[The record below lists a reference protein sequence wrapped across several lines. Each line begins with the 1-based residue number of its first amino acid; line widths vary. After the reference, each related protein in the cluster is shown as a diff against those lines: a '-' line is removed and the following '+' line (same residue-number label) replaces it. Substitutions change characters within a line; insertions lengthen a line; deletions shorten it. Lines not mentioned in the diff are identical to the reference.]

1 MVFDDMEPIFDETAF
16 HICDWT
22 EFYPDA
28 KEAIPHNAPEARGNG
43 VVTSTF
49 MDTDHAGCKATW

>member
-1 MVFDDMEPIFDETAF
+1 MVFDDMKPIFDETAF